1 MHRPLEPETDN
12 ADAGSLSTISALRYY
27 TLRRMINLEM
37 FTMRR
42 TFGVWRGEMS

>member
-27 TLRRMINLEM
+27 VIFKENDKSCNVHNAVHR
-37 FTMRR
+37 
-42 TFGVWRGEMS
+42 